1 MSANINIASDSTN
14 KLAAEASSGLFRTAS
29 EWVLSGQVDGSNLN
43 SSYPIHTSP
52 FVVGRRADAHLCL
65 PVTCISKSHAEF
77 TFNDQAELFLE
88 DLGSTNGTFV
98 NGQQLSEKTQI
109 KNGDLIQFAKMILR
123 VGRTAREDEATNTI
137 QENVGDKA
145 LSVMQ
150 LERLITDGGLFPHF
164 QPIVRLADQEKIGF
178 EILGRS
184 RLFGLQSPQEMFS
197 AASQLDLEA
206 QLSESFRHRGVEI
219 GTSLGPDMNL
229 FVNTH
234 PKELDRDELYE
245 SLKQLREIDSEQM
258 ITLEIHEA
266 AVTNLTMM
274 KKLCAVLRDL
284 DIKLAFDDFGV
295 GQARLVELGEVRPD
309 FLKFDM
315 KLTKNIHHAPAKRQ
329 EVVALFAKLVNN
341 LGIQTLAEG
350 IETLEGHETLLQMGF
365 QLGQGF
371 YYGRPSPI
379 GTYCKADTDGH
390 ETI

>member
-1 MSANINIASDSTN
+1 MRLNVSSTTDELGQHPDN
-14 KLAAEASSGLFRTAS
+14 HLETS
-29 EWVLSGQVDGSNLN
+29 EWVLSGQIDDNQLN
-43 SSYPIHTSP
+43 GRYPIHTSP

-65 PVTCISKSHAEF
+65 PVTCISKSHSEF
-77 TFNDQAELFLE
+77 TFGENGDLFLE

-98 NGQQLSEKTQI
+98 NGQQLTEKQQVHD
-109 KNGDLIQFAKMILR
+109 GDLIQFAKMILR
-123 VGRTAREDEATNTI
+123 ISKKHRSTDINTV
-137 QENVGDKA
+137 QENVGDQA

-150 LERLITDGGLFPHF
+150 LERLISEGGLFPHF
-164 QPIVRLADQEKIGF
+164 QPIVRLADQETVGY

-184 RLFGLQSPQEMFS
+184 RLFGLQSPQEMFL

-219 GTSLGPDMNL
+219 GTALGSEMNL

-234 PKELDRDELYE
+234 PKELDREELYQ
-245 SLKQLREIDSEQM
+245 SLRILREIDSDQC

-329 EVVALFAKLVNN
+329 EVVALFAKLVNS

-350 IETLEGHETLLQMGF
+350 IETIEGHETLVQMGF

-379 GTYCKADTDGH
+379 GKYCHKEPNGP
-390 ETI
+390 ETV